1 MDDDELR
8 RGQPTCHVKFG
19 EDVAIL
25 AGDGLYAEAFA
36 HLLGASVAPPAR
48 VLAAGAELAAATGV
62 NGMVGGQYAD
72 VSAAT
77 PPGPSALRRLHEL
90 KTGRLI
96 GASVLC
102 VLLLG
107 GLEDE
112 RATTPFRRFAAEL
125 GVLFQIVDDI
135 LDVTGTDAALGKPQG
150 SDERH
155 GKRTYV
161 SEFGIDR
168 ARELAGQS
176 HRTGARGARA
186 DRATAGDRRARADS
200 GLHLHPQFMTA
211 KSTPDDATVPED
223 TGDGATPAQGRLLDG
238 VDGPQDL
245 RALSDAELAQVAQEV
260 REHIIDTVG
269 EIGGHFGANLGTCEL
284 AVALHSLL
292 DSPRDK
298 ILWDVGHQA
307 YPHKVLTG
315 RRDRLAT
322 IRQYG
327 GLTPFCCIEES
338 EHDIMGAG
346 HASTS
351 IGYAVGIKEGM
362 RHARAAAGEADVPQ
376 LVDALDL
383 SPDADREGNVVAVIG
398 DGAMTGGVAFEAI
411 SQAGGLGTPI
421 TVVLNDNGMSIAP
434 NVGALSRYFTRMRLN
449 PKLWHARSGVEDG
462 LTRLPGGIGA
472 AIERLGPQL
481 KESIKAFWAP
491 GLWWEELNWAY
502 MGVVDGH
509 DVHALR
515 EALREALA
523 AQRPVVVHI
532 ATVKG
537 KGFAPAEDGGEEG
550 MEKWHA
556 AKPKSIANG
565 APAPVSQAA
574 ARAKKPPPQYTQVF
588 GEALVRECERDERV
602 VGITAAMNSGTG
614 LSILQK
620 AMPARYFD
628 VGIAEQQAILFAAGL
643 ALEGV
648 KPVAAIYSTFLQRA
662 YDQIVHDVCLQR
674 LNVVFA
680 MDRAGLVGDD
690 GPTHH
695 GAFDIAYLRCLPNI
709 VLMAPRDEAMLVNML
724 RTALTYD
731 DGPVALRY
739 PRGEGEGVA
748 LPSSPRAI
756 EIGTG
761 EILREGGAGGAV
773 GRRVALIGYG
783 SGVGKAL
790 AAASE
795 LSEHEIAVTVADA
808 RFAKPIDA
816 GLMAQLAAEH
826 DLLVTVEE
834 GVLAGGF
841 GTAVWETLNETGS
854 APRILRVGL
863 PDRYVTHGKPALLH
877 EEVGFTGAR
886 IAERVANAIS
896 GRQSAAVGA

>member
-1 MDDDELR
+1 MSL
-8 RGQPTCHVKFG
+8 
-19 EDVAIL
+19 
-25 AGDGLYAEAFA
+25 
-36 HLLGASVAPPAR
+36 
-48 VLAAGAELAAATGV
+48 
-62 NGMVGGQYAD
+62 
-72 VSAAT
+72 
-77 PPGPSALRRLHEL
+77 
-90 KTGRLI
+90 
-96 GASVLC
+96 
-102 VLLLG
+102 
-107 GLEDE
+107 LEDIN
-112 RATTPFRRFAAEL
+112 
-125 GVLFQIVDDI
+125 G
-135 LDVTGTDAALGKPQG
+135 
-150 SDERH
+150 
-155 GKRTYV
+155 
-161 SEFGIDR
+161 
-168 ARELAGQS
+168 
-176 HRTGARGARA
+176 
-186 DRATAGDRRARADS
+186 
-200 GLHLHPQFMTA
+200 
-211 KSTPDDATVPED
+211 PED
-223 TGDGATPAQGRLLDG
+223 LHGLSE
-238 VDGPQDL
+238 QDL
-245 RALSDAELAQVAQEV
+245 ARLAQEV

-292 DSPRDK
+292 ESPRDK

-315 RRDRLAT
+315 RRELLST

-327 GLTPFCCIEES
+327 GLAPFCSIAES
-338 EHDIMGAG
+338 PHDIMGAG

-362 RHARAAAGEADVPQ
+362 RLLGAEA
-376 LVDALDL
+376 
-383 SPDADREGNVVAVIG
+383 EGKVVAVIG

-411 SQAGGLGTPI
+411 GQAGGLGTPI
-421 TVVLNDNGMSIAP
+421 VVVLNDNGMSIAP
-434 NVGALSRYFTRMRLN
+434 NVGALSRYFNRIRLN
-449 PKLWHARSGVEDG
+449 PKLWHARSGVEGG
-462 LTRLPGGIGA
+462 LKGLPIGIGA
-472 AIERLGPQL
+472 AFERLGPHL

-491 GLWWEELNWAY
+491 GLWWEELDWAY
-502 MGVVDGH
+502 TGVIDGH
-509 DVHALR
+509 DVKALR

-523 AQRPVVVHI
+523 AERPVVVHI

-537 KGFAPAEDGGEEG
+537 KGFAPAEDGGLEG

-556 AKPKSIANG
+556 AKPKSILNG
-565 APAPVSQAA
+565 SPTLPVAA
-574 ARAKKPPPQYTQVF
+574 SASAKKAAKVPAPQYTQVF

-620 AMPARYFD
+620 AMPDRYFD

-662 YDQIVHDVCLQR
+662 YDQIVHDVCLQK

-695 GAFDIAYLRCLPNI
+695 GAFDIAYLRCLPNM

-724 RTALTYD
+724 RTALEYD
-731 DGPVALRY
+731 DGPIALRY
-739 PRGEGEGVA
+739 PRGEGTGA
-748 LPSSPRAI
+748 RLPAESEAI
-756 EIGTG
+756 AIGTG
-761 EILREGGAGGAV
+761 EILLEAADQAGSPATGARA

-790 AAASE
+790 EAARE
-795 LSEHEIAVTVADA
+795 LEALDLAVTVADA

-841 GTAVWETLNETGS
+841 GSAVWETLNEAGAT
-854 APRILRVGL
+854 PRILRVGL

-877 EEVGFTGAR
+877 EEVGFTGKR
-886 IAERVANAIS
+886 IAERVAAAIS
-896 GRQSAAVGA
+896 DSGQPVRGAGSAIVGA